1 MSPEEAQAASQ
12 TVVAIVQQA
21 LTDHLES
28 LLRGD
33 AARVRYDFA
42 DSVRD
47 RVPALEAL
55 VPAGLRRY
63 ELLRHAYDG
72 HVLHQVVRLEGDTNA
87 ELDWQWANV
96 EGRFRI
102 VDVRAA

>member
-1 MSPEEAQAASQ
+1 MTPEEAGIASQ

-42 DSVRD
+42 DEVRD
-47 RVPALEAL
+47 RIPSLEAL
-55 VPAGLRRY
+55 VPANLRRY
-63 ELLRHAYDG
+63 ELLSHSYDG
-72 HVLHQVVRLEGDTNA
+72 HSSHELVRLEGDTTA
-87 ELDWQWANV
+87 DLDWQWANV
-96 EGRFRI
+96 DGRFRI
-102 VDVRAA
+102 VDLRPA